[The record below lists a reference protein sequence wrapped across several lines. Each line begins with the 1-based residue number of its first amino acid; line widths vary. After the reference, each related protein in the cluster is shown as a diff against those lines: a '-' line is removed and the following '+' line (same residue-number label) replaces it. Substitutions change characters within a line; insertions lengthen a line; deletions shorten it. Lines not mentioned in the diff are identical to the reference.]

1 MPKLGD
7 YNLPIAICR
16 LYLKGDHWL
25 PLGLNTEV
33 TAKHRSSP
41 TGPVVTVEVLAV
53 VEGERIVA
61 WGKLGFSVQEIGEDG
76 KVEPLDLTSAAEALS
91 DFVTE
96 AQLVKST
103 NVVSIIS
110 ELRQRRRERG
120 AWKPSEELKKKALER
135 AELQIRDKVLG
146 GRAVGVMITDSHVR
160 RQG

>member
-1 MPKLGD
+1 M
-7 YNLPIAICR
+7 
-16 LYLKGDHWL
+16 
-25 PLGLNTEV
+25 
-33 TAKHRSSP
+33 
-41 TGPVVTVEVLAV
+41 VTVEVLAV